1 MVTRKLTKAIRASI
15 ANQYNKEVVNP
26 QLSNGYVEKMIAY
39 INNTPDELLKM
50 KEKYPSAINTCYIS
64 GSELRYIDYGNV
76 PKVYIQYYPDNES
89 PTSLSLDSLTTFDD
103 VREILPHLAKYLP
116 A

>member
-15 ANQYNKEVVNP
+15 ATAYNNEVINP
-26 QLSNGYVEKMIAY
+26 QLEKEYLEKMDSY
-39 INNTPDELLKM
+39 INNTPEELLKIR
-50 KEKYPSAINTCYIS
+50 EKYPSAIQINYIFS
-64 GSELRYIDYGNV
+64 TDRRYIDYGNV
-76 PKVYIQYYPDNES
+76 PTRMKFYYPNGDS
-89 PTSLSLDSLTTFDD
+89 PTFLSLESLATFDD